1 VPDTTIK
8 VMLNI
13 SNPTI
18 QVGDR
23 VWLDCIV
30 VGDVG
35 AKIDFSKSGMDG
47 LPENAQVINTNQYC
61 PVILPTVTD
70 TDISPGGRVRE
81 MPSQPGHT
89 VHKRE
94 PVWSVGCGSVCWKCN
109 L

>member
-1 VPDTTIK
+1 MPDTTIK

-35 AKIDFSKSGMDG
+35 AKIEFSKSGMDG
-47 LPENAQVINTNQYC
+47 LPENAQVTTSTKYQ
-61 PVILPTVTD
+61 
-70 TDISPGGRVRE
+70 
-81 MPSQPGHT
+81 
-89 VHKRE
+89 
-94 PVWSVGCGSVCWKCN
+94 
-109 L
+109 